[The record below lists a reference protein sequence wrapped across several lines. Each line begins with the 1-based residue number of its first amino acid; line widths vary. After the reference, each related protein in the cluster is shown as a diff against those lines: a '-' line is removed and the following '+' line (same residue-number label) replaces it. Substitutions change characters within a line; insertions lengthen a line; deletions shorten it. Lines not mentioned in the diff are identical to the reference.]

1 MCGQRTEEKEPLERK
16 ILKLLERADTNN
28 SRVVEGKGR
37 IGSQGL
43 EEVHASG
50 GKKGVKSWGSG

>member
-1 MCGQRTEEKEPLERK
+1 MWAEDRGAESLERK
-16 ILKLLERADTNN
+16 ILKLLERADMDN

-43 EEVHASG
+43 EEVKASD
-50 GKKGVKSWGSG
+50 GKKEVKSWGSC